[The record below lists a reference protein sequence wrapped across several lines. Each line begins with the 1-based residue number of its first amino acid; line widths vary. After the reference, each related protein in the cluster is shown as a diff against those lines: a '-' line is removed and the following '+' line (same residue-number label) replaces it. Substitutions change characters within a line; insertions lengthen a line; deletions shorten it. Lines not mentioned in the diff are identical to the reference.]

1 MALSIAHIL
10 VSGFDVAQLNVT
22 QEEFY
27 STKITNKVL
36 QQIQD
41 PLVLAS
47 NATPDWCEQLTM
59 WCPMLFPFETRQ
71 LYFTC
76 TAFGASRWV
85 AVVRRAHAELLPFQT
100 RIKWLINVSYN
111 HMSSPCTCTLSV

>member
-1 MALSIAHIL
+1 MCVRCA
-10 VSGFDVAQLNVT
+10 GFDVAQLNVP

-27 STKITNKVL
+27 STKITNKAV

-47 NATPDWCEQLTM
+47 SATPDWCEQLTM

-76 TAFGASRWV
+76 TAFGASRCE
-85 AVVRRAHAELLPFQT
+85 AKL
-100 RIKWLINVSYN
+100 
-111 HMSSPCTCTLSV
+111 TCI

>member
-1 MALSIAHIL
+1 LSG
-10 VSGFDVAQLNVT
+10 SGESGELNIPD
-22 QEEFY
+22 EEFY
-27 STKITNKVL
+27 SKKLTNKIV

-47 NATPDWCEQLTM
+47 NACPEWCEQLTM

-76 TAFGASRWV
+76 TAFGASR
-85 AVVRRAHAELLPFQT
+85 
-100 RIKWLINVSYN
+100 YN
-111 HMSSPCTCTLSV
+111 IQYSTEGNKFILGAFH